1 MTKEKRQVN
10 PSRGTPIHVGEFSHE
25 QWCLIGIIARMQ
37 KLTREQLIRKACF
50 EYIDRHKV
58 DAKDMLEKITRILK

>member
-1 MTKEKRQVN
+1 MTKERRQVA
-10 PSRGTPIHVGEFSHE
+10 PYRKAPIHIGDFTDE